1 MYLPHWIPKE
11 LKGLDYIKHSICK
24 RLNIQSNS
32 IRVRFLAE
40 IFWSL
45 CCLLIFNIRTLITPL
60 VSSNSSFNNFSI
72 ISWRSVLSVV
82 ETGVSVENQRPDAS
96 H

>member
-1 MYLPHWIPKE
+1 MCLSHWIPKE
-11 LKGLDYIKHSICK
+11 LKGLYYIKHSIFK
-24 RLNIQSNS
+24 RLNIQSNN

-45 CCLLIFNIRTLITPL
+45 CCLLIFDIRTLITHL

-72 ISWRSVLSVV
+72 ISWLLALLVEETVVLK
-82 ETGVSVENQRPDAS
+82 
-96 H
+96 

>member
-24 RLNIQSNS
+24 RLNIHSNS
-32 IRVRFLAE
+32 IRFLAE

-72 ISWRSVLSVV
+72 ISWRSVLSMV
-82 ETGVSVENQRPDAS
+82 ETGVFVENQRPDAS

>member
-32 IRVRFLAE
+32 VRVRFLAE

-45 CCLLIFNIRTLITPL
+45 CCLLIFNIRTLMGIFKL
-60 VSSNSSFNNFSI
+60 FFQQFFNYIVAVSFIGGGNRSI
-72 ISWRSVLSVV
+72 RRKPA
-82 ETGVSVENQRPDAS
+82 T
-96 H
+96 